1 MNSNMVATPEVQ
13 AVMLHMG
20 AVLISQHDGSHLAV
34 VVPAGERGESGCG
47 ERGGGGGE
55 GKWGMVGHTD
65 GKLRSAARGHQ
76 HPPHWGRAGA
86 PLTIC
91 AARPER
97 PGQRCGRKV
106 ASRRR

>member
-47 ERGGGGGE
+47 ERGGGG
-55 GKWGMVGHTD
+55 
-65 GKLRSAARGHQ
+65 R
-76 HPPHWGRAGA
+76 
-86 PLTIC
+86 
-91 AARPER
+91 
-97 PGQRCGRKV
+97 
-106 ASRRR
+106 